1 MAADDV
7 TPGHLLAERY
17 RLDERL
23 SQAAGSALWRG
34 TDTLAGDLPVALR
47 VWWDLAGE
55 EQAELRRGLERLQ
68 AVYHPQIPRLG
79 AVLSD
84 NGRLWQVREWVG
96 GRSYRD
102 LLQARRERQLVFGAG
117 EVLLLLRQLLPALAA
132 LHGQDLVHGDI
143 TPANLLRRDR
153 DGLPVLIDFGQP
165 APQGREPLAS
175 GTAGYAPPEQLRD
188 PPQPW
193 MDLHG
198 LGVTALVLLSG
209 DEPQDLL
216 DPVTMDWLW
225 PAALDTEPG
234 LRAVIERLLQR
245 EPGQRYR
252 SAAQPLDDLGRL
264 PVPDSTGPVSRSDRT
279 EVLIPPPPPPEPDAA
294 AAPTPEPRPEPEPEP
309 EPEPKPPPKPPAPRA
324 AAPAT
329 LRVVPRHLRQQ
340 QREEAAEGRF
350 WPVVLALLLTGLVGS
365 AVGWL
370 LLGRGRVGPADTGLP
385 GGGVS
390 LPPAEVDQ
398 RQQLVNRLAALQVN
412 RDWFLTLVNRSLASQ
427 FPERGGRPPSDSLED
442 APVRKVWNDI
452 AQDWLVRV
460 EQLPVSLRERLG
472 SFRSE
477 DWDQRRG
484 LLSRQGLSEAV
495 LDQLVG
501 ASTRSL
507 LPAGLANGQPQEP
520 YRQIWIAAALRA
532 LDGLRVESLEPVTGL
547 ARTASASL
555 DGNRAQVFAIRVP
568 ADHKLVLGLSGS
580 PLMQMTVFAA
590 DGQVLDGAGPLRV
603 VSLEK
608 VTSSPVQVLV
618 RNDGPTAGLLSLSA
632 RVDPPAPA
640 APRPTQPEAA
650 PGVPATPTPA
660 APAPA
665 GEPTIP
671 APPATPTPAPTPPT
685 APPPTAPATP
695 ESSEPLQ
702 R

>member
-1 MAADDV
+1 MADDDL
-7 TPGHLLAERY
+7 TPGQLLAGRY

-23 SQAAGSALWRG
+23 SLAAGSALWRG

-47 VWWDLAGE
+47 VWSDLNGA
-55 EQAELRRGLERLQ
+55 EQAELQQGLERLQ

-79 AVLSD
+79 AVLRED
-84 NGRLWQVREWVG
+84 GRLWQVREWVG

-165 APQGREPLAS
+165 APLGREPLAS

-209 DEPQDLL
+209 DDPQDLL
-216 DPVTMDWLW
+216 DPVTLDWRW
-225 PAALDTEPG
+225 PSALDAEPG
-234 LRAVIERLLQR
+234 LGAVIERLLKR
-245 EPGQRYR
+245 ESGQRYR
-252 SAAQPLDDLGRL
+252 TASQPLEDLGRL

-279 EVLIPPPPPPEPDAA
+279 EVLIPPPPPTG
-294 AAPTPEPRPEPEPEP
+294 PTAPEPEPAAPP
-309 EPEPKPPPKPPAPRA
+309 EPEPPPRPSPPRA
-324 AAPAT
+324 TAPPT
-329 LRVVPRHLRQQ
+329 LRVSPRQQ
-340 QREEAAEGRF
+340 RRQQKEEAAEGRF

-370 LLGRGRVGPADTGLP
+370 LLGRGRVGPAETGLTA
-385 GGGVS
+385 GVS

-412 RDWFLTLVNRSLASQ
+412 RDWFLSLVNRSLASQ

-477 DWDQRRG
+477 DWDQRRS
-484 LLSRQGLSEAV
+484 LLSRQGLSPAV

-532 LDGLRVESLEPVTGL
+532 LDGLHVESLEPMTGV

-555 DGNRAQVFAIRVP
+555 EGNRAQVFSIRVP

-580 PLMQMTVFAA
+580 PLMQMTIFAA

-608 VTSSPVQVLV
+608 VTSSPVQVLI

-640 APRPTQPEAA
+640 APLPPQPEAA
-650 PGVPATPTPA
+650 PGLPATPVPTPQ
-660 APAPA
+660 APSTDPATPMAP
-665 GEPTIP
+665 PTTPTTP
-671 APPATPTPAPTPPT
+671 APPPAAAPTPT
-685 APPPTAPATP
+685 APGTP

>member
-1 MAADDV
+1 MAV
-7 TPGHLLAERY
+7 QVGQLIGERY
-17 RLDERL
+17 RLEQRL
-23 SQAAGSALWRG
+23 SSAPPAEAPQGELWRAS
-34 TDTLAGDLPVALR
+34 DQLAAEAPMALR
-47 VWWDLAGE
+47 LLGPAIDPARARQLWGQL
-55 EQAELRRGLERLQ
+55 QGLL
-68 AVYHPQIPRLG
+68 HPQVPRLG
-79 AVLSD
+79 AAIQAQE
-84 NGRLWQVREWVG
+84 GLWLVREWQA
-96 GRSYRD
+96 GRTYQL
-102 LLQARRERQLVFGAG
+102 LLQARAERQLVFGAG

-143 TPANLLRRDR
+143 TPANLVRRDR

-165 APQGREPLAS
+165 APLGRDPLAS

-188 PPQPW
+188 SPQPW

-216 DPVTMDWLW
+216 DPVSMDWRW
-225 PAALDTEPG
+225 PAALDAEPG

-245 EPGQRYR
+245 DPGQRYR
-252 SAAQPLDDLGRL
+252 HAAQPLDDLARL
-264 PVPDSTGPVSRSDRT
+264 PVPDSTGPVGRSDRT
-279 EVLIPPPPPPEPDAA
+279 EVLVPPAPQPPPPAQDAEPAAAPAAPEPEPPPPP
-294 AAPTPEPRPEPEPEP
+294 R
-309 EPEPKPPPKPPAPRA
+309 PAPPRV

-329 LRVVPRHLRQQ
+329 LRVSPRQQRRQ

-365 AVGWL
+365 ALGWL
-370 LLGRGRVGPADTGLP
+370 LLGRGRVGPADNGLP

-477 DWDQRRG
+477 DWDQRRS
-484 LLSRQGLSEAV
+484 LLGSQGLSPAV

-532 LDGLRVESLEPVTGL
+532 LEGLRVESLEPVTGV

-555 DGNRAQVFAIRVP
+555 EGNRAQVFAIRVP

-632 RVDPPAPA
+632 RVDPPP
-640 APRPTQPEAA
+640 APRPAPPEAT
-650 PGVPATPTPA
+650 PGLPATPAPTAPTPTPTGEPSPPAVPAPTPTSPNPPVPPPPA
-660 APAPA
+660 APAA
-665 GEPTIP
+665 
-671 APPATPTPAPTPPT
+671 
-685 APPPTAPATP
+685 P

>member
-1 MAADDV
+1 VADDDV
-7 TPGHLLAERY
+7 TPGHLLAGRY

-34 TDTLAGDLPVALR
+34 TDTVAGDLPVALR
-47 VWWDLAGE
+47 VWWDLGGE

-79 AVLSD
+79 AVLNED
-84 NGRLWQVREWVG
+84 GGLWQVREWVG
-96 GRSYRD
+96 GRSYCD

-165 APQGREPLAS
+165 APLGREPLAS

-188 PPQPW
+188 SPQPW

-216 DPVTMDWLW
+216 DPVTLAWRW
-225 PAALDTEPG
+225 PPALDTEPG

-252 SAAQPLDDLGRL
+252 SAAQPLEDLGRL

-279 EVLIPPPPPPEPDAA
+279 EVLVPPTPPPEPPAPEVEAA
-294 AAPTPEPRPEPEPEP
+294 AAPDPEP
-309 EPEPKPPPKPPAPRA
+309 PPPRPVPPRA
-324 AAPAT
+324 TAPAT
-329 LRVVPRHLRQQ
+329 LRVSPRQQRLQ

-385 GGGVS
+385 NGGVS

-472 SFRSE
+472 SFRSD
-477 DWDQRRG
+477 DWDQRRS
-484 LLSRQGLSEAV
+484 LLGRQGLSPAV

-507 LPAGLANGQPQEP
+507 LPPGLANGQPQEP

-532 LDGLRVESLEPVTGL
+532 LEGLRVESLEPITGV
-547 ARTASASL
+547 ARATSASL
-555 DGNRAQVFAIRVP
+555 EGNRAQVFAIRVP
-568 ADHKLVLGLSGS
+568 ADHKLVLGLNGS

-603 VSLEK
+603 VSLDK

-632 RVDPPAPA
+632 RVDPPPPA
-640 APRPTQPEAA
+640 APRPAQPEAA
-650 PGVPATPTPA
+650 PGMPA
-660 APAPA
+660 
-665 GEPTIP
+665 
-671 APPATPTPAPTPPT
+671 TPAPTSQTPAGEQPAPT
-685 APPPTAPATP
+685 APATPPPVPPPAATPPPAAPATP

>member
-1 MAADDV
+1 VAAADV
-7 TPGHLLAERY
+7 TPGHLLAGRY

-55 EQAELRRGLERLQ
+55 EQSELRRGLELLQ

-79 AVLSD
+79 AVLAD
-84 NGRLWQVREWVG
+84 GDGLWQVREWVG

-143 TPANLLRRDR
+143 TPANLVRRDR

-165 APQGREPLAS
+165 APLGRDPLAS

-188 PPQPW
+188 SPQPW

-216 DPVTMDWLW
+216 DPVSMDWRW
-225 PAALDTEPG
+225 PTALDAEPG

-245 EPGQRYR
+245 DPGQRYR
-252 SAAQPLDDLGRL
+252 HAAQPLDDLARL
-264 PVPDSTGPVSRSDRT
+264 PVPDSTGPVGRSDRT
-279 EVLIPPPPPPEPDAA
+279 EVLVPPAPQPPPPAQDAEPAAAPAAPEPEPPPPP
-294 AAPTPEPRPEPEPEP
+294 R
-309 EPEPKPPPKPPAPRA
+309 PAPPRV

-329 LRVVPRHLRQQ
+329 LRVSPRQQRRQ

-365 AVGWL
+365 ALGWL
-370 LLGRGRVGPADTGLP
+370 LLGRGRIGPVDNGLP

-472 SFRSE
+472 SFRNE
-477 DWDQRRG
+477 DWDQRRS
-484 LLSRQGLSEAV
+484 LLGSQGLSPAV

-532 LDGLRVESLEPVTGL
+532 LEGLRVESLEPVTGV

-555 DGNRAQVFAIRVP
+555 EGNRAQVFAIRVP

-632 RVDPPAPA
+632 RVDPPP
-640 APRPTQPEAA
+640 APRPASPEATPELPATPA
-650 PGVPATPTPA
+650 PTAPTPTGEPSPPAVPAPTTTPTPPGPPVPPTPA
-660 APAPA
+660 APAA
-665 GEPTIP
+665 
-671 APPATPTPAPTPPT
+671 
-685 APPPTAPATP
+685 P